1 MLPFFF
7 VSIALSCPEEE
18 NDFHLI
24 SLPSGISQQ
33 EICDQSTNTYE
44 LSLSEGEILH
54 VEVLFSHVQG
64 DLDVYLY
71 ETNGLELIRSSTT
84 SSDNESISFRTSE
97 NISLLMEVVH
107 HPSVPSSVGDSI
119 SYVIDVQMDM
129 GTCEDSWVLWNSE
142 NEGVPTDEENSQD
155 VALDMSEPPKWSYT
169 KSSTQIISFSSE
181 TLSETETTFQE
192 NICLYS
198 EHWYQFEGHLGEVL
212 NFTMTYPKQIASD
225 LESDTPFAIEK
236 NHLQAHLF
244 NEDGNLFRIVSF
256 EENDDAYTGQIS
268 IDFVSEIDVSNVY
281 LKIFRASNL
290 YEVYP
295 TSDFLEEALS
305 YQLDIS
311 REFISVCEDDDFAGN
326 VDFDLAADI
335 NTGSYSLQACTDDYF
350 VVLLEGNYEID
361 LEHEVED
368 GELDLIVYDDL
379 LHEISRSVGS
389 TGEEKISLLGEGD
402 VYIQIYLQED
412 MQTDGVSY
420 TLSIYPT
427 DINLEDESSDEED
440 RIYQD
445 TGVDGFEDD
454 ISQKSGCAI
463 VFSGENISDYRMILL
478 LLSSLIFCLRRRF

>member
-18 NDFHLI
+18 NDFYLI

-107 HPSVPSSVGDSI
+107 HPSVSSSVESSI
-119 SYVIDVQMDM
+119 SYVIDLQMEM
-129 GTCEDSWVLWNSE
+129 GTCEDSWALWTSE
-142 NEGVPTDEENSQD
+142 NEVTPIDEEDTQD

-181 TLSETETTFQE
+181 VVSEIEMMFQE

-198 EHWYQFEGHLGEVL
+198 EHWYQFEGQLGEVV
-212 NFTMTYPKQIASD
+212 NFTLTYPKQIAFGSEND
-225 LESDTPFAIEK
+225 IPFEIEK
-236 NHLQAHLF
+236 NHLQAHFF

-256 EENDDAYTGQIS
+256 EEPDDLYTGQTS
-268 IDFVSEIDVSNVY
+268 IDFVSEIDVSNIY
-281 LKIFRASNL
+281 LKIFRAL
-290 YEVYP
+290 KPYEVSQ

-311 REFISVCEDDDFAGN
+311 REFISVCEEDDFDGN
-326 VDFDLAADI
+326 VSFDLAAGI

-350 VVLLEGNYEID
+350 VVFLEGNYDIR
-361 LEHEVED
+361 LEHELED

-379 LHEISRSVGS
+379 FHEISRSVGV
-389 TGEEKISLLGEGD
+389 TGEEIISLLGEGD

-427 DINLEDESSDEED
+427 DITPEDESSDEED

-445 TGVDGFEDD
+445 TGVDGLDND
-454 ISQKSGCAI
+454 ISQNSGCSI
-463 VFSGENISDYRMILL
+463 VNISYYRMLL
-478 LLSSLIFCLRRRF
+478 FLLSFLILYSRRKI